1 MRKEEIELTDNDVNF
16 EKEGKDVDAE
26 NMLAP
31 GLIKIRE
38 PSEKTAFRIAR
49 RRSKL
54 DAYFAA
60 MEDMWEE

>member
-1 MRKEEIELTDNDVNF
+1 MQNEEIKLTCNGVNF

-26 NMLAP
+26 NILAP

-38 PSEKTAFRIAR
+38 PSEKTAIRIAR